1 MLDSVIVPTIL
12 TEQPADFSKFLQ
24 LYPTFAKRI
33 QIDVAD
39 GGFVATQTIQP
50 NAITQLPAGVDFDFH
65 LMVIRP
71 SEYVKDIVRLK
82 PNLVIFHAEA
92 GENLLTTMA
101 AIKKAGIKVGV
112 ALLQR
117 TFPGIVKQYIAA
129 ADHVLIFA
137 GNLGKNGGTADLL
150 QTEKIKLV
158 KAINPNCEIGWD
170 GGINLDNVRAVAHSG
185 VDVINVGSFIAM
197 NPDPKAAY
205 ESLIEEGKQRGVKL

>member
-71 SEYVKDIVRLK
+71 SSISL
-82 PNLVIFHAEA
+82 
-92 GENLLTTMA
+92 LLTMYWSLLAISARMA
-101 AIKKAGIKVGV
+101 V
-112 ALLQR
+112 
-117 TFPGIVKQYIAA
+117 
-129 ADHVLIFA
+129 
-137 GNLGKNGGTADLL
+137 L
-150 QTEKIKLV
+150 QTY
-158 KAINPNCEIGWD
+158 
-170 GGINLDNVRAVAHSG
+170 
-185 VDVINVGSFIAM
+185 F
-197 NPDPKAAY
+197 
-205 ESLIEEGKQRGVKL
+205 KQRKLS